1 MQSDDTLKEPSTV
14 SIRQPEPR
22 IRPITLSRNQPTQPR
37 IKWTR
42 STNRVPM
49 KRRCIQPHKEDATQ
63 GLDKDPSINSH
74 AMVEKMPCGCSK
86 NSQINIASYR
96 GVHGVYILVTSLL
109 VGCERSSWW
118 RIPKVLCSYRAAT
131 KQPVQLPLNWT

>member
-1 MQSDDTLKEPSTV
+1 MQPDDMHKEPTTI
-14 SIRQPEPR
+14 SIQQPDPR
-22 IRPITLSRNQPTQPR
+22 ICQITLLRNQPTQPR

-63 GLDKDPSINSH
+63 GLDKDPSIDSN
-74 AMVEKMPCGCSK
+74 AMVEKNVSCGCSK
-86 NSQINIASYR
+86 NSQIDIGSYR
-96 GVHGVYILVTSLL
+96 GVHGVYILGTSLL

-118 RIPKVLCSYRAAT
+118 RIPKVLCSFRVAT
-131 KQPVQLPLNWT
+131 K